1 MRCCKFCIISSSN
14 LIKILLFKNILLL
27 IDTKINDIE
36 FIIFLIIGICSF
48 VIKKYITDSITQ
60 SENIFINTQKEN
72 LNNLNKIYFNLVQLS
87 LEPNSKS
94 KSKKL
99 YKLLLKNSFILV
111 KKENDD
117 LLKNIYE
124 SYTSKKLLNE
134 KLILDYI
141 RNIQTKIK
149 DINQIIETNNLKYLE
164 YNSNPIWFY
173 FKKILLSAS
182 LILFTISILYILRY
196 CYIKIFT

>member
-1 MRCCKFCIISSSN
+1 MNTSDED
-14 LIKILLFKNILLL
+14 LFKNILLL

-48 VIKKYITDSITQ
+48 VIKKFITDSMTQ

-149 DINQIIETNNLKYLE
+149 EINQIIETNNLKYLE

>member
-1 MRCCKFCIISSSN
+1 MNPSDEY
-14 LIKILLFKNILLL
+14 LFKNILLL
-27 IDTKINDIE
+27 IDTKMNDIE

-87 LEPNSKS
+87 LKPNSKS

-124 SYTSKKLLNE
+124 SYTSKKPLNE
-134 KLILDYI
+134 RLILDYI

-149 DINQIIETNNLKYLE
+149 EINKIRETNNSKYLE
-164 YNSNPIWFY
+164 YNSNPTWFY

>member
-1 MRCCKFCIISSSN
+1 MNTSDED
-14 LIKILLFKNILLL
+14 LFKNILLL

-48 VIKKYITDSITQ
+48 VIKKFITDSMTQ

-87 LEPNSKS
+87 LKPNSKY

-99 YKLLLKNSFILV
+99 YKVLLKNHSIIES
-111 KKENDD
+111 KKDND

-124 SYTSKKLLNE
+124 NYTTNKPLNE
-134 KLILDYI
+134 KLIFDYL
-141 RNIQTKIK
+141 REIQTKIK
-149 DINQIIETNNLKYLE
+149 EINNIIRKNNSKYIE
-164 YNSNPIWFY
+164 YNSKPIIFY
-173 FKKILLSAS
+173 LKKILFS
-182 LILFTISILYILRY
+182 LLLIIIIISILYFLRSF
-196 CYIKIFT
+196 YIQLFT

>member
-1 MRCCKFCIISSSN
+1 MNPSDED
-14 LIKILLFKNILLL
+14 LFKNILLL

-60 SENIFINTQKEN
+60 YENIFINTQKEN

-87 LEPNSKS
+87 LKPNSKS

-124 SYTSKKLLNE
+124 SYTSKKPLNE
-134 KLILDYI
+134 RLILDYI

-149 DINQIIETNNLKYLE
+149 EINKIIETNNSKYLE
-164 YNSNPIWFY
+164 YNSNPTWFY
-173 FKKILLSAS
+173 LKKILLSAS